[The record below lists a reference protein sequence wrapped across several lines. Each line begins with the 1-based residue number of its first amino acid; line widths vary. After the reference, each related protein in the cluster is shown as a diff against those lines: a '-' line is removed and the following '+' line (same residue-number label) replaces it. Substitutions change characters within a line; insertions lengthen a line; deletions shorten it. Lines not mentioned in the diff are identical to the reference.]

1 MVDDSI
7 VVRRLLAGVIDADPL
22 LECCGVA
29 RDGVEALKQIQLLN
43 PDLVTLD
50 VEMPVMDGL
59 TAVHEIR
66 KINRLLPI
74 VMFSALTERGA
85 SATFAALEAGA
96 SDYVTKPTQVTG
108 LDDSKR
114 IVETELLPRIK
125 SLARRSLAR
134 KVQQPAT
141 SSADSASPT
150 NPPMRADRSPSRV
163 DVVALGVS
171 TGGPTA
177 LAELMAALPADIGV
191 PVLVVQHMPSMFT
204 KMLAER
210 LDGRSSLAVSEATNG
225 QTLVPGHVYLAPG
238 DWHMRVVRRTND
250 VVIQLDQGPLVNS
263 CRPSV
268 DVLLE
273 SVKTVYGANVLVAI
287 MTGMGS
293 DGADS
298 AALLHQAGAQVI
310 AQDEA
315 TSVVWGMPGAIVNRG
330 LADAVVPLDQLAS
343 EIVERVG
350 RREDKQPVPSSTPAH
365 LPTHRGAK

>member
-1 MVDDSI
+1 
-7 VVRRLLAGVIDADPL
+7 
-22 LECCGVA
+22 
-29 RDGVEALKQIQLLN
+29 
-43 PDLVTLD
+43 
-50 VEMPVMDGL
+50 
-59 TAVHEIR
+59 
-66 KINRLLPI
+66 
-74 VMFSALTERGA
+74 
-85 SATFAALEAGA
+85 
-96 SDYVTKPTQVTG
+96 
-108 LDDSKR
+108 
-114 IVETELLPRIK
+114 
-125 SLARRSLAR
+125 
-134 KVQQPAT
+134 
-141 SSADSASPT
+141 
-150 NPPMRADRSPSRV
+150 
-163 DVVALGVS
+163 
-171 TGGPTA
+171 
-177 LAELMAALPADIGV
+177 MAALPADIGV

-210 LDGRSSLAVSEATNG
+210 LDGRSALAVSEATNG

>member
-1 MVDDSI
+1 M
-7 VVRRLLAGVIDADPL
+7 IDADPL